1 MESAGR
7 NLEDALA
14 GRSGVAIR
22 GARGTPGPTLG
33 RALGTIDR
41 NRPLCQ
47 RQPIRYTCFMHTW
60 VRDRRVDNSWG
71 GEGVSAMPKT
81 RSPYAAEF
89 RQQMVDLVRSGR
101 APEDLAREFEP
112 SSQAIRT
119 WVAQAGRDAGERSCQ
134 RSLRND
140 GIWTGRRPQPVGR
153 QGWAS
158 SDRSQSGRA
167 CAEPS
172 SRPRAPRSGGGAE
185 RRALRTV
192 STRRSCGS
200 DDAPATT
207 ISWGRRESRIGRFLA
222 VANTQRRAA
231 DGGA

>member
-1 MESAGR
+1 M
-7 NLEDALA
+7 
-14 GRSGVAIR
+14 
-22 GARGTPGPTLG
+22 
-33 RALGTIDR
+33 
-41 NRPLCQ
+41 
-47 RQPIRYTCFMHTW
+47 
-60 VRDRRVDNSWG
+60 VR
-71 GEGVSAMPKT
+71 
-81 RSPYAAEF
+81 
-89 RQQMVDLVRSGR
+89 
-101 APEDLAREFEP
+101 
-112 SSQAIRT
+112 
-119 WVAQAGRDAGERSCQ
+119 GRDTVVHALDPHRGERPVQIGGVHCQ

-222 VANTQRRAA
+222 VANIHPGRRCRHASPPPRSRCA
-231 DGGA
+231 PGRAPSRGRASTRQSAPWSALPGKTDPRHWPAGARAVSLFAPDRYA